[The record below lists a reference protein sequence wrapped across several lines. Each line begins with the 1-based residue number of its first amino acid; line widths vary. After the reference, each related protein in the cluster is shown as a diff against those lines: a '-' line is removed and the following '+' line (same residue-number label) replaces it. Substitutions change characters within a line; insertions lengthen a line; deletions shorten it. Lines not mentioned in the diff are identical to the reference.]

1 MDVVFNQ
8 DKKNDQAAERQA
20 QLVQFEAE
28 NKALYPQLTKRN
40 KEFVFQFEKAIK
52 DKDLRGRN
60 KTEVLHEILTTL
72 VETQASGQTA
82 QQLYGQP
89 YQYAE
94 KLEKQPTAKELA
106 PAPFWMHWVEG
117 ALFVGGLFSIIAG
130 LSALLSNNQANSAT
144 AFGPAAL
151 VVNFIMGGLA
161 MAVLNQYSPDMSQE
175 KGKRGIGRYILL
187 SVLVVGLWM
196 LILVGALAVLPPS
209 WNGALPPFAYLVIG
223 ALAFL
228 ARWWFQGQF
237 MGKN

>member
-1 MDVVFNQ
+1 MAPLFNQ
-8 DKKNDQAAERQA
+8 DKKADQAAQRQA
-20 QLVQFEAE
+20 QLEEFEAE

-60 KTEVLHEILTTL
+60 KTEVLHEVLTTL
-72 VETQASGQTA
+72 VAKQGSGQTA
-82 QQLYGQP
+82 QQLFGQP

-94 KLEKQPTAKELA
+94 ALEKQPTAKELA

-130 LSALLSNNQANSAT
+130 MSALLSNNQANSAT

-151 VVNFIMGGLA
+151 LVNFVMGGLA

-196 LILVGALAVLPPS
+196 LILVGALAVLPAS
-209 WNGALPPFAYLVIG
+209 WNAALPPFAYLAIG

-228 ARWWFQGQF
+228 ARWWFQGQL